1 MAEVI
6 TRFKLETTQYDSK
19 LRDAANGLKELTHQA
34 SIAGSEFGKFTQK
47 NVDAARAFGNIATSA
62 TNSKDKVKELVGA
75 FNQVARSYN
84 ALTKEQQQS
93 DFGKAL
99 AESMQTLKGRIKE
112 AKEEMN
118 STGGILGQLK
128 DKFAIT
134 LDATKL
140 FNAGVMAAKA
150 ALDVAKDAFFASEAT
165 VDEWGR
171 TVASA
176 QGLYEG
182 FLNAIN
188 NGDIS
193 GYLSRMDDIVRAA
206 RAAYDEMDRLQTM
219 RTIQAPGMSAQQTEN
234 ERMRQMLQTGHY
246 IAPID
251 GRRASMK
258 DGQVLTPEQM
268 KTIERQ
274 LQGGMQKMV
283 GMVGN
288 EVKQTGRA
296 IDAYYNSLAKQN
308 GMSLREFRSGTS
320 SWESFSRMMAG
331 YEQYKAWDR
340 QARTEFAKQG
350 GRGYVNFDA
359 NNPYAQFR
367 KWGTFR
373 VDKMEGNSYNELVN
387 LIKQRDQQ
395 ASQTYGMMAQSY
407 RTMNRV
413 NGVTVKGIMG
423 GGGGGRTGGTEITY
437 AADSI
442 TAMEKEVSELTKLW
456 KDASAAVRDE
466 YAAQL
471 DEAKLRLDSIIG
483 KNKSIIF
490 DSEQAAKQIE
500 VSMGKNTA
508 QTSGLGNIMS
518 TFDIG
523 SGLSTDQL
531 KSVNGWMQELVK
543 TANQQKLAFNA
554 AGQAAVNF
562 GAALSGLEDPAAKAA
577 GTVIQAIAN
586 IVLGFSSAAAQ
597 ASSMGPYGWIAY
609 LAAGLAAT
617 ATTIST
623 IHSLTGYAEGGM
635 VGADGRSGGM
645 ISGNTYSSDQIPIMA
660 NAGEIIL
667 NRAQQSTLAASLQG
681 VGGNLNLH
689 GVLTGENIFV
699 AADRYAQRSGKGE
712 IVTWK

>member
-128 DKFAIT
+128 DKFTVNI
-134 LDATKL
+134 DALKL
-140 FNAGVMAAKA
+140 FNVGLQGAKA
-150 ALDVAKDAFFASEAT
+150 ALDVAKDAIFSNEQNL
-165 VDEWGR
+165 DEWGR
-171 TVASA
+171 IVESSES
-176 QGLYEG
+176 LYKG
-182 FLNAIN
+182 FLDALNT
-188 NGDIS
+188 GDIS
-193 GYLSRMDDIVRAA
+193 GYLNNIDKITKAA
-206 RAAYDEMDRLQTM
+206 RDAYNALDELNTFNAFNQINVEKTRTGMTESIVDFREGNASKETVKAAGEAYKKELEERRKLEKEAYLKKIAEVAAQRGVSADDLTKALSGSYGSYQSLKSLPLSGTKTVIYGGGMFGGGGSYQQAVPGSVQEKLGDALRRLNDDELKNLQALGAQAE
-219 RTIQAPGMSAQQTEN
+219 RTGNEIAQV
-234 ERMRQMLQTGHY
+234 
-246 IAPID
+246 D
-251 GRRASMK
+251 
-258 DGQVLTPEQM
+258 
-268 KTIERQ
+268 RQ
-274 LQGGMQKMV
+274 LIRVLNGK
-283 GMVGN
+283 
-288 EVKQTGRA
+288 TG
-296 IDAYYNSLAKQN
+296 
-308 GMSLREFRSGTS
+308 SG
-320 SWESFSRMMAG
+320 
-331 YEQYKAWDR
+331 
-340 QARTEFAKQG
+340 
-350 GRGYVNFDA
+350 
-359 NNPYAQFR
+359 
-367 KWGTFR
+367 
-373 VDKMEGNSYNELVN
+373 
-387 LIKQRDQQ
+387 
-395 ASQTYGMMAQSY
+395 
-407 RTMNRV
+407 
-413 NGVTVKGIMG
+413 G

-490 DSEQAAKQIE
+490 DSEQAAKQLE
-500 VSMGKNTA
+500 VYMGKNTA

-543 TANQQKLAFNA
+543 TANLQKLAFNA